1 MLSTEQQKKIER
13 LQKVVEGGG
22 QTKDVILFDS
32 LIEELSNYFDVSTQ
46 TIVDAI
52 NKLQEAKEKE
62 PVINVESPTVN
73 VPAPVVNIAPPQVN
87 VDAPIVSIDTES
99 VSKPL
104 QEILTQIQNQEPF
117 NLENALSKFIKE
129 DRIKVSVDRVGGMGG
144 VVTSPIVDALN
155 NQNRD
160 QTPLAMQV
168 DDVSTSGVTYIG
180 KARVGSSTSAS
191 VWSIQKIDQTGT
203 PITTTIKWANSG
215 AYTSIWANRTSLTYN

>member
-1 MLSTEQQKKIER
+1 MLSPENKKLER
-13 LQKVVEGGG
+13 LQKVLDHGGE
-22 QTKDVILFDS
+22 TKDVVMFDL
-32 LIEELSNYFDVSTQ
+32 LIEELSQYFNTST
-46 TIVDAI
+46 DAI
-52 NKLQEAKEKE
+52 TEAIQKLQEREEKE
-62 PVINVESPTVN
+62 TVVNVEAPVVN